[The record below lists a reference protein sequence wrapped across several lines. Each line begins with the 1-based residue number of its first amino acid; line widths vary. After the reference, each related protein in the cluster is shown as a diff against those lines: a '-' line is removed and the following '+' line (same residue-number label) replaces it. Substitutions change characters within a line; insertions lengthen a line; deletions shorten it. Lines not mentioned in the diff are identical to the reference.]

1 MVDALVSNT
10 CGKPCRFESGAG
22 YVNEKGL
29 KLCFDPFFC
38 FQPDIKLCFN
48 GGMETKKKICRILL
62 FHFQD
67 DTKWSAALAAIRRY
81 KKFFSLEKQKKQ
93 SPDSV
98 IGFCNSIFPST
109 NSFPQVIKTFLHVH
123 VFIVGF

>member
-1 MVDALVSNT
+1 
-10 CGKPCRFESGAG
+10 
-22 YVNEKGL
+22 
-29 KLCFDPFFC
+29 
-38 FQPDIKLCFN
+38 
-48 GGMETKKKICRILL
+48 METKKKICRILL

-67 DTKWSAALAAIRRY
+67 DTKWSAALAAIRLY

>member
-1 MVDALVSNT
+1 MPSWRN
-10 CGKPCRFESGAG
+10 GRRAG
-22 YVNEKGL
+22 LKHLWETVPVRVRRWVRINKKGL

-38 FQPDIKLCFN
+38 FQPDIKLCLN

-98 IGFCNSIFPST
+98 IGFCNT
-109 NSFPQVIKTFLHVH
+109 KVNK
-123 VFIVGF
+123 